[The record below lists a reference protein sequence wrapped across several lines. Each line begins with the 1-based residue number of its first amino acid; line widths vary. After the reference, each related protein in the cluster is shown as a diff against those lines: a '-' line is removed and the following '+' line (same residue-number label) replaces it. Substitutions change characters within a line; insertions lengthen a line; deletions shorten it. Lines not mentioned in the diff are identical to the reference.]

1 MNGPPIL
8 PAGDLEH
15 ILTHTGD
22 IWQEIRGTRLFIT
35 GATGFFGKWLLESIV
50 AANDALGVEVAATLL
65 SRDPTHFASE
75 LPRLALRPEFH
86 WLAGEIDS
94 FSYPAGQFD
103 FVVHLATPSA
113 AEVGAGD
120 TGLLTSA
127 LLGMHRVLQFARQS
141 RAKRLLFVSSGA
153 MYGHQPADLSHI
165 PEDYK
170 GAPDTT
176 QPMSAYGELK
186 RVSELMCALTPDVE
200 CVIARGFA
208 FVGPYLPLTDKFAI
222 GSFMRDAL
230 AGRPIRVLGGGTSIR
245 SYLYAADLAIWLL
258 TLLVRGAAS
267 AAYNLGSD
275 QGIALADLANQISHS
290 TGNSVTIEID
300 LPRVNPTAARYVPS
314 IERARHDFG
323 LTAHTPLD
331 LALRKTIAWA
341 RGIRAGGYPPRNID
355 CNTREHTGHQPAL

>member
-1 MNGPPIL
+1 LNGPPIL

-120 TGLLTSA
+120 TDAAHL
-127 LLGMHRVLQFARQS
+127 
-141 RAKRLLFVSSGA
+141 
-153 MYGHQPADLSHI
+153 
-165 PEDYK
+165 
-170 GAPDTT
+170 GAPGHA
-176 QPMSAYGELK
+176 S
-186 RVSELMCALTPDVE
+186 R
-200 CVIARGFA
+200 
-208 FVGPYLPLTDKFAI
+208 
-222 GSFMRDAL
+222 
-230 AGRPIRVLGGGTSIR
+230 TSIR
-245 SYLYAADLAIWLL
+245 S
-258 TLLVRGAAS
+258 
-267 AAYNLGSD
+267 
-275 QGIALADLANQISHS
+275 
-290 TGNSVTIEID
+290 
-300 LPRVNPTAARYVPS
+300 
-314 IERARHDFG
+314 
-323 LTAHTPLD
+323 
-331 LALRKTIAWA
+331 TIA
-341 RGIRAGGYPPRNID
+341 
-355 CNTREHTGHQPAL
+355 REASVIC